1 MIPYMTV
8 QTLSDGEI
16 DKIHLAMVSILS
28 RTGFSV
34 EHAAIRELYAGYG
47 AHIDHDTGRVRFS
60 ESVID
65 RFLDETD
72 PNSPYNDPVAPDG
85 SCCPTECYRPLCPA
99 GNRPTVTVRSGIDLS
114 PYLEPGT
121 NRAVPFTEGTLVD
134 YIKLARLLDSGIV
147 PRLSQLPLEEM
158 RPTEPLESRLFA
170 WKYGAQESGGF
181 VVTEQCPYLLEMYQ
195 IKAAALGR
203 SLAEVFCGSV
213 YIVSPLRF
221 ARDICEKLLYFQNH
235 GLRLRIGNYMTTGG
249 TGPITL
255 AGCLALNL
263 AERVA
268 IGILERILYGDKQW
282 VIYGEIVPLDMSNL
296 NIQVNRPELLLAN
309 LAVIQLAHHY
319 GVHAHPFG
327 GYTTAKLPSTEA
339 GMQKVMTALPCILAG
354 GCNIDAGKLGDSIC
368 SPIQMILDAELI
380 RGLRRALRG
389 FEVDD
394 DTLAVDLIDELG
406 PGGTFTATEHTV
418 RYMRSEFWQP
428 RVWSRE
434 TYDAW
439 VASGKKTDVGRALD
453 EWHDLMS
460 RPDPEPGISE
470 ETEKQLRA
478 VIDRAAQNLTG
489 I

>member
-1 MIPYMTV
+1 MIPFMTA
-8 QTLSDGEI
+8 QILSEREI
-16 DKIHLAMVSILS
+16 DKIHSAMVSILS
-28 RTGFSV
+28 RTGISV
-34 EHAAIRELYAGYG
+34 EHAALRELFAEYG
-47 AHIDHDTGRVRFS
+47 AEIDHDTERVRFP
-60 ESVID
+60 ERVIN

-72 PNSPYNDPVAPDG
+72 PSGPYNDPVAPDR

-99 GNRPTVTVRSGIDLS
+99 GNRPSVTVRSGVDLS
-114 PYLEPGT
+114 LYLEPGT
-121 NRAVPFTEGTLVD
+121 NQHVPFTEKSLAG

-147 PRLSQLPLEEM
+147 VRLSQLPLDEEV

-170 WKYGAQESGGF
+170 WKHGAQESGGF
-181 VVTEQCPYLLEMYQ
+181 VVTELCPYLLEMVQ

-203 SLAEVFCGSV
+203 SLPEVFCGSV
-213 YIVSPLRF
+213 YIISPLRF
-221 ARDICEKLLYFQNH
+221 PKDICEKLLYFHNH

-268 IGILERILYGDKQW
+268 IGILERILYADKQW
-282 VIYGEIVPLDMSNL
+282 VIYGEIVPLDMANL

-309 LAVIQLAHHY
+309 LAVIQLARHY

-339 GMQKVMTALPCILAG
+339 GMQKVMTALPCTLAG

-380 RGLRRALRG
+380 RALLRAFQG
-389 FEVDD
+389 FEVND

-428 RVWSRE
+428 QVWSRE

-439 VASGKKTDVGRALD
+439 AAGGKKTDVDRALD
-453 EWHDLMS
+453 VWHDLMS
-460 RPDPEPGISE
+460 RPDPEPGISV

-478 VIDRAAQNLTG
+478 VIDRAAQN